1 MYTPLY
7 AAILAF
13 LFVALSF
20 RTILLRRARGVAI
33 GSGRD
38 EELERAARV
47 HANFAEYVPLTLL
60 LLYFL
65 ESQTDIGIG
74 LHILGCT
81 LIAGRLIH
89 AYGVSQPREDFRFRV
104 TGMVITLGTMISAA
118 ARLLASYAG

>member
-20 RTILLRRARGVAI
+20 RVILLRRALGVAI
-33 GSGRD
+33 GNGRTD
-38 EELERAARV
+38 ELVRAARV
-47 HANFAEYVPLTLL
+47 HANFSEYVPLTLL
-60 LLYFL
+60 LMYFL
-65 ESQTDIGIG
+65 ESGTNIGIG
-74 LHILGCT
+74 LHILGCA

-89 AYGVSQPREDFRFRV
+89 AYGVSQPDEDFRFRV

-118 ARLLASYAG
+118 ARLLAGYAG

>member
-7 AAILAF
+7 ASILAF
-13 LFVALSF
+13 IFVALSF

-38 EELERAARV
+38 DELARASRV

-60 LLYFL
+60 LLFFL
-65 ESQTDIGIG
+65 ESTSQMGIGI
-74 LHILGCT
+74 HILGCA

-89 AYGVSQPREDFRFRV
+89 AYGVSQPQEDFRFRV
-104 TGMVITLGTMISAA
+104 TGMVITLGTMLSAA
-118 ARLLASYAG
+118 ARILANYAS

>member
-7 AAILAF
+7 ASILAF
-13 LFVALSF
+13 LFIALSF
-20 RTILLRRARGVAI
+20 RTILLRRGKGVAI
-33 GSGRD
+33 GSGHDD
-38 EELERAARV
+38 ELARAARV

-65 ESQTDIGIG
+65 ESRTDIGIG
-74 LHILGCT
+74 LHILGCA

-89 AYGVSQPREDFRFRV
+89 AYGVSQPLEDFRFRV

-118 ARLLASYAG
+118 ARLLASYAN

>member
-20 RTILLRRARGVAI
+20 RTILLRRDKGVAI

-38 EELERAARV
+38 DELTRAARV

-60 LLYFL
+60 LLFFL
-65 ESQTDIGIG
+65 ESRTDTGIG
-74 LHILGCT
+74 LHILGVA
-81 LIAGRLIH
+81 LIAGRLVH
-89 AYGVSQPREDFRFRV
+89 AYGVSQSREDFRYRV
-104 TGMVITLGTMISAA
+104 TGTVITLGTMISAA
-118 ARLLASYAG
+118 ARLLASYIS